1 MKRRRVIPEKDLAP
15 YMVRYADD
23 SLVSR
28 VKALYEQ
35 QKRVWPGFRRG
46 HEAML
51 KAGRRSFELDKGR
64 VICQHTPHRMQSVS
78 ARVDPVSVQ
87 KRSCFLCP
95 ESLHP
100 EERGI
105 THGNEYLILCNVS
118 PIFDQHVVISHQHHR
133 PQTIRTSFADAMT
146 LAHELS
152 PHFSL
157 IYNGPRC
164 GASVPD
170 HLHFQAFPGQNLPL
184 QNQVRRDD
192 HLNVGATVRHGDDI
206 LITALKDSSR
216 RFLTFRS
223 RNRTALSFWFFE
235 TLATLENEQDGG
247 DHEPMINFVMTC
259 IDSQWELIL
268 FPRAKHRPDCFHGTG
283 DSRLLISP
291 GAIDMAGVIV
301 VPRKTDYERMSA
313 GILRGI
319 YQEVTIREDRFSR
332 LLDALMREGKSIR

>member
-1 MKRRRVIPEKDLAP
+1 MKRRRVIRERDLAP
-15 YMVRYADD
+15 YLVRYADD

-35 QKRVWPGFRRG
+35 QKHVWPGFRRG

-51 KAGRRSFELDKGR
+51 KAECRSFEFDNGR

-95 ESLHP
+95 ASLHP

-105 THGNEYLILCNVS
+105 TVGNEYLILCNVS

-133 PQTIRTSFADAMT
+133 PQAIRTSFADAIT
-146 LAHELS
+146 LTRELS

-164 GASVPD
+164 GASAPD
-170 HLHFQAFPGQNLPL
+170 HLHFQAFPRENLPL
-184 QNQVRRDD
+184 QDQVWRDD
-192 HLNVGATVRHGDDI
+192 PVTVRTIVRDGSDI
-206 LITALKDSSR
+206 LITASKNLSR
-216 RFLTFRS
+216 HFLTFRS
-223 RNRTALSFWFFE
+223 PNRTALALWFFD
-235 TLATLENEQDGG
+235 TLAALKTDEDDGG
-247 DHEPMINFVMTC
+247 DEPMINLVMAWR
-259 IDSQWELIL
+259 DNQWEVIL
-268 FPRAKHRPDCFHGTG
+268 FPRAKHRPDCFHERG
-283 DSRLLISP
+283 DTQLLISP
-291 GAIDMAGVIV
+291 GAIDMAGVVV
-301 VPRKTDYERMSA
+301 VPRKTDYERMTA
-313 GILRGI
+313 EILEGI

-332 LLDALMREGKSIR
+332 LLDTLMRKGKSMG